1 MHNIASIK
9 EVLDSI
15 SSVTSEYKGCQ
26 DKTHAEQLQKSINS
40 AKKQLLDA
48 YTPEVSERFDFLDA
62 RLHSLLKE
70 HFSSL
75 VLSIGDLQQAHE
87 TKVRPQHVDPDTLH
101 NLILTH
107 IHPIIRQIDH
117 RLLAMN
123 VTLQGLSVAAKRN
136 P

>member
-1 MHNIASIK
+1 MQNIARIK

-15 SSVTSEYKGCQ
+15 SSITSEYKDCQ

-40 AKKQLLDA
+40 VKKELLDT

-70 HFSSL
+70 HFNYL
-75 VLSIGDLQQAHE
+75 VLAIGDLQQAHE
-87 TKVRPQHVDPDTLH
+87 TKIRAQHIDPDTFH
-101 NLILTH
+101 NLLLTH
-107 IHPIIRQIDH
+107 VHPIIRQVDH

-123 VTLQGLSVAAKRN
+123 VTLQGLSVTAKRN

>member
-1 MHNIASIK
+1 MQNIVRIK

-15 SSVTSEYKGCQ
+15 SSFTSEYKECK
-26 DKTHAEQLQKSINS
+26 DKPHAEQLQKSITS

-48 YTPEVSERFDFLDA
+48 YTPEVSDRFDFLDA
-62 RLHSLLKE
+62 KLHSLLKE
-70 HFSSL
+70 HFNSL
-75 VLSIGDLQQAHE
+75 VLAIGDLQQAHE
-87 TKVRPQHVDPDTLH
+87 TKVRSQHVDPNITH

-107 IHPIIRQIDH
+107 IHPIIQQIDH

>member
-1 MHNIASIK
+1 MQNIVRIK

-15 SSVTSEYKGCQ
+15 SSLTSEYKECK
-26 DKTHAEQLQKSINS
+26 DSDHAEKLQKHIGS
-40 AKKQLLDA
+40 AKKQLLDT
-48 YTPEVSERFDFLDA
+48 YTPEVSERFDDLDA
-62 RLHSLLKE
+62 KLHTLLKE

-87 TKVRPQHVDPDTLH
+87 TKVRSQHVDPNILH
-101 NLILTH
+101 SLLLTH
-107 IHPIIRQIDH
+107 IHPILRQIDQ

-123 VTLQGLSVAAKRN
+123 VTLQGLSVVAKRN